1 MSEEGKSWTIGDEV
15 KQVILIKM
23 PIFILGAAIGLVIVW
38 VALQFIPA
46 AAVDALSNVSKG

>member
-1 MSEEGKSWTIGDEV
+1 MSEEGESWTIGDEV
-15 KQVILIKM
+15 KQVILIKI

-46 AAVDALSNVSKG
+46 ATVDALSNASRG